1 MFWRWKRCQCLN
13 RCRLKCL
20 CGSAEMPLLS
30 DLVRGSKL
38 LSAQISANLFSPESR
53 PVTPL
58 AEVVTR
64 DTLKLACWR
73 HAKTITSLSH
83 YHFFHVLPLLDRGT

>member
-1 MFWRWKRCQCLN
+1 MEALPTSQQMQAELSAV
-13 RCRLKCL
+13 LQKCHF
-20 CGSAEMPLLS
+20 LS
-30 DLVRGSKL
+30 DLVRGSEL
-38 LSAQISANLFSPESR
+38 LLTQISANLFSPESR

-83 YHFFHVLPLLDRGT
+83 YRFFHVLPLLDRGT